1 LGALGILAL
10 VGACSAAPPEVQMT
24 SDKPSMTVTSDAF
37 TDGGA
42 IPRRFSCDGAGEV
55 PSLSWQGTPADVA
68 AQAVVVDDPDAPRG
82 TFTHWVVLDLP
93 PGLRTLAGGSLP
105 SGVPEAKNSGGR
117 TGWYPPCPPSGT
129 HHYRF
134 TVYAL
139 KRPTGLRNGA
149 PLDTALRAISADAV
163 AWGRLTGTYSR

>member
-1 LGALGILAL
+1 
-10 VGACSAAPPEVQMT
+10 MT
-24 SDKPSMTVTSDAF
+24 SDQPTMTVTSDAF

-42 IPRRFSCDGAGEV
+42 IPRRFSCDGPGEV
-55 PSLSWQGTPADVA
+55 PSLSWHGTPAGTG
-68 AQAVVVDDPDAPRG
+68 AQAVVVDDPDAPSG

-93 PGLRTLAGGSLP
+93 ADVHALTGGSLP
-105 SGVPEAKNSGGR
+105 AGAAQAKNSGGR

-139 KRPTGLRNGA
+139 KRPTGLSNDA
-149 PLDTALRAISADAV
+149 PLDAALRAIGADAI
-163 AWGRLTGTYSR
+163 ASGRLTGTYSR